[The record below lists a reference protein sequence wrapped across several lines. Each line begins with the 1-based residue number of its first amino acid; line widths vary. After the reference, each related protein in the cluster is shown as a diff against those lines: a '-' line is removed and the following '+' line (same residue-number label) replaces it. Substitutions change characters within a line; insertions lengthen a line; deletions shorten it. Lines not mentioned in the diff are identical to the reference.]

1 MFVLFGRY
9 LKNYW
14 KQMFLVF
21 IFVLGQAYTQTSL
34 PDYFN
39 RILKKGI
46 ANADMDYVWQMG
58 IQMLIM
64 TFTMGVLMVLAG
76 RFSAYVTA
84 SFTTRIRADLFAK
97 VQTFS
102 DLDYQRF
109 NRETLLTRATSDT
122 TQMQMV
128 VINMLRNALL
138 VPFVAVF
145 TFVRCIFLNASLS
158 LIIAGTFILCAFIVI
173 RRNRKSMP
181 KFASLQAKTD
191 RGSVLMNEKL
201 TGMRTI
207 RAFGMKDYEVEKL
220 SKANEDIRDQAID
233 AGVYIA
239 LLVPLVHVIMNLTI
253 ALILFVGTWEMRETI
268 VSLADLL
275 TYIQYSTMLA
285 GGFATVMAI
294 VNALPKCEVSAKR
307 IIEVLDYE
315 AESYSTDE
323 YSRVKGS
330 VGDSHVSGSAEGQIR
345 FENVSFGYNGAHD
358 MVLDNIN
365 ITFPAGKTTAIVG
378 ATGSGK
384 TTLLKLLLR
393 FFDTRYFG
401 SVFIDGTDTRDMP
414 VKELRNMISYAPQK
428 AHLFAG
434 TIESNLR
441 VASPDATDEEIR
453 KACDMA
459 MVTEFMD
466 KGNEGPS
473 KAVTQGGANLSGG
486 QRQRV
491 SIARAF
497 VKKAPVYL
505 LDDTFSALDFKTDA
519 AVRAAM
525 REELAGKTIII
536 VAQRINTIMNA
547 DQIVVMDQGR
557 ITACGTHEELL
568 ETSDIYRE
576 IFRTQT
582 SDEGEEAQA

>member
-1 MFVLFGRY
+1 M
-9 LKNYW
+9 
-14 KQMFLVF
+14 
-21 IFVLGQAYTQTSL
+21 
-34 PDYFN
+34 
-39 RILKKGI
+39 
-46 ANADMDYVWQMG
+46 
-58 IQMLIM
+58 
-64 TFTMGVLMVLAG
+64 
-76 RFSAYVTA
+76 
-84 SFTTRIRADLFAK
+84 
-97 VQTFS
+97 S
-102 DLDYQRF
+102 D
-109 NRETLLTRATSDT
+109 
-122 TQMQMV
+122 
-128 VINMLRNALL
+128 
-138 VPFVAVF
+138 
-145 TFVRCIFLNASLS
+145 
-158 LIIAGTFILCAFIVI
+158 
-173 RRNRKSMP
+173 
-181 KFASLQAKTD
+181 
-191 RGSVLMNEKL
+191 
-201 TGMRTI
+201 
-207 RAFGMKDYEVEKL
+207 
-220 SKANEDIRDQAID
+220 
-233 AGVYIA
+233 
-239 LLVPLVHVIMNLTI
+239 
-253 ALILFVGTWEMRETI
+253 
-268 VSLADLL
+268 
-275 TYIQYSTMLA
+275 
-285 GGFATVMAI
+285 
-294 VNALPKCEVSAKR
+294 
-307 IIEVLDYE
+307 
-315 AESYSTDE
+315 
-323 YSRVKGS
+323 
-330 VGDSHVSGSAEGQIR
+330 
-345 FENVSFGYNGAHD
+345 
-358 MVLDNIN
+358 
-365 ITFPAGKTTAIVG
+365 
-378 ATGSGK
+378 
-384 TTLLKLLLR
+384 
-393 FFDTRYFG
+393 
-401 SVFIDGTDTRDMP
+401 VFIDGTDTRDMP